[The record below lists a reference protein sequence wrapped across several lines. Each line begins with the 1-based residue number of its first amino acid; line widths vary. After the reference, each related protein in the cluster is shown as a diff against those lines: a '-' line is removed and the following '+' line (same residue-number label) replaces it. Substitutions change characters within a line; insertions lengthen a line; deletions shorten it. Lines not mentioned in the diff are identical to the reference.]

1 MLRAMS
7 KKIERPPRRV
17 VRPSLTKLE
26 VRLPSNMVEAVDL
39 VAAEMVC
46 PRAAALRALLARG
59 LRSQSSEAR

>member
-7 KKIERPPRRV
+7 KKIERPRRV

-26 VRLPSNMVEAVDL
+26 VRLPSNMIHAVDL
-39 VAAEMVC
+39 IAAEMVC

-59 LRSQSSEAR
+59 LKAQSAAVR